1 MMKLK
6 IGKMAGLRKEVNREG
21 QEVFPE
27 KGIEEKEAEAD
38 TGLEADP
45 KDEKTDPEVVRE
57 NIEGPDGIREAG
69 QEAVTDILEVGLEAL
84 IEDREKD
91 HLKRAEMK

>member
-1 MMKLK
+1 MRMKLK
-6 IGKMAGLRKEVNREG
+6 IGKMAGLRKEVNREC
-21 QEVFPE
+21 QEVFPK
-27 KGIEEKEAEAD
+27 KGIEEKEAD

-45 KDEKTDPEVVRE
+45 KYEKTDPEVVRE